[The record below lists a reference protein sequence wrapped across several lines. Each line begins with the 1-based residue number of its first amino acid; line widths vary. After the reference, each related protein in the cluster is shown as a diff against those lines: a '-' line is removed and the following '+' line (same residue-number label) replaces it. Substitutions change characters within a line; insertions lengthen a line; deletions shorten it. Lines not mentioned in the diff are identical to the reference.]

1 MAAISP
7 PAVQPRLAETPAQQR
22 YEYIDAAQIPGGGA
36 LHLIRQGDFFSIQ
49 FDDDELMGSHVRH
62 SEQALATL
70 ACAHLGRTDGR
81 VLVGGLGMGFTLG
94 ATLAAWGPDARVVVV
109 ELVPEVVTWARGPLA
124 HIIGGSLSDP
134 RVTLEVGDVHD
145 AIVREPAGFDAILL
159 DVDNGPD
166 GLVQLANERLYCDWG
181 LRATYAALRPSG
193 VLAIWSA
200 YADADFVARLER
212 AGFSVEEFTI
222 PAEEYN
228 DNVQHTVWLAAKPGH
243 A

>member
-1 MAAISP
+1 MAPTSP
-7 PAVQPRLAETPAQQR
+7 LAVQPKPVETPAHER
-22 YEYIDAAQIPGGGA
+22 FEYIDAAQIPGGGA
-36 LHLIRQGDFFSIQ
+36 LHLIRQGEFFSIQ
-49 FDDDELMGSHVRH
+49 FDDEELMGSHVRH

-70 ACAHLGRTDGR
+70 ACAHLGRGDGR

-124 HIIGGSLSDP
+124 HIVGTSLSDP

-145 AIVREPAGFDAILL
+145 AIVRAPGGFDAILL

-181 LRATYAALRPSG
+181 LRASYAALRPLG

-200 YADADFVARLER
+200 YADADFVTRLEH
-212 AGFSVEEFTI
+212 AGFAVEEFTI

-228 DNVQHTVWLAAKPGH
+228 DNVEHTVWLAAKPGH